1 MAPAVPSYLL
11 IYGRLLPFQAGVRFL
26 LVNCIGR
33 DDFKM
38 IRVIKPFVALLIATT
53 ILTMGNGL
61 MNSLLG
67 INLRLQGYSEL
78 VVGLVMSANYLGIL
92 LGVYFCQKIVQQ
104 VGHIRSFAVFAAVM
118 TAVALTHGLYLS
130 IWLWAILRI
139 FNGICVTGLFM
150 VIESW
155 LNEKVEPAFRGRLLS
170 IYMILVY
177 FGVGSGQLLLNVGDV
192 QGQTIFMIAAILF
205 ALCLVPISITR
216 AVNPQPLEVPHY
228 NLIKLFRLA
237 PLSMV
242 GSFGAGLINSSFYAM
257 GPMFGLDMGFSVSQ
271 VSVFMSL
278 TVWAGLFFQY
288 PVGRFSDRLDRLTVL
303 SALGFIVMLVS
314 IGMVVLGRAGLGV
327 LMPLTFCFG
336 VVFTIYTVAM
346 ARAQD
351 NMDKES
357 IVPVSAALILF
368 FGIGACFGPL
378 SASFVMSKVGPFG
391 LYYFTAGCGGTLG
404 LVVWSLRNRLPSNI
418 EEQVPYIAIP
428 RTSPVVSNI
437 DPRGEQ
443 EK

>member
-1 MAPAVPSYLL
+1 
-11 IYGRLLPFQAGVRFL
+11 
-26 LVNCIGR
+26 
-33 DDFKM
+33 M

>member
-1 MAPAVPSYLL
+1 
-11 IYGRLLPFQAGVRFL
+11 
-26 LVNCIGR
+26 
-33 DDFKM
+33 M
-38 IRVIKPFVALLIATT
+38 IKVIKPFIALFIATT
-53 ILTMGNGL
+53 FLTMGNGL
-61 MNSLLG
+61 MNSLLS
-67 INLRLQGYSEL
+67 INMRLQDYNDQ
-78 VVGLVMSANYLGIL
+78 VIGLVMSANYLGIL

-118 TAVALTHGLYLS
+118 TAISLVHGLYMS
-130 IWLWAILRI
+130 AWLWAALRI
-139 FNGICVTGLFM
+139 CNGLCVTGLFM

-177 FGVGSGQLLLNVGDV
+177 FGIGSGQLLLNVSDV

-216 AVNPQPLEVPHY
+216 AVNPEPLQIPYY

-242 GSFGAGLINSSFYAM
+242 GSFIAGLINSSFYSM
-257 GPMFGLDMGFSVSQ
+257 GPMFGLDIGLPVSQ
-271 VSVFMSL
+271 VSFFMSL
-278 TVWAGLFFQY
+278 TVWSGLLFQY
-288 PVGRFSDRLDRLTVL
+288 PVGLFSDRLDRLTVL
-303 SALGFIVMLVS
+303 SALGFLVMLVS
-314 IGMVVLGRAGLGV
+314 ISIAVMGRAGLGV
-327 LMPLTFCFG
+327 LMPLTVCFG
-336 VVFTIYTVAM
+336 MVFTIYPVAM

-351 NMDKES
+351 NIDKEG

-368 FGIGACFGPL
+368 FGIGACFGPIT
-378 SASFVMSKVGPFG
+378 ASFVISKVGPFG

-404 LVVWSLRNRLPSNI
+404 AVVWSLRNKLPSNF
-418 EEQVPYIAIP
+418 EEQVPYIPIP

-437 DPRGEQ
+437 DPRGEH
-443 EK
+443 ES